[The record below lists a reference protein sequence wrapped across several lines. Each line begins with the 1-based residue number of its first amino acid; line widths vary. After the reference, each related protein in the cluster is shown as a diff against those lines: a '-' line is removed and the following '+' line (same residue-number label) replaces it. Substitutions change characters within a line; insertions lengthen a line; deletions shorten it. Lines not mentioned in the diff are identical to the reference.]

1 MVDVV
6 DTEKIEKMMEELLE
20 EMKNAKTPEELEA
33 LQKKVEVLENLI
45 EAVEGDRDI
54 DKAAQLMDK
63 IGPMMEDI
71 IGPIKDLLAEL
82 YNPEKMAAMGK
93 SVADFYK
100 NLVEAGMDKEAA
112 LELTKEYMANINVA
126 KTIAET
132 FAGLMK
138 GKSKN
143 VHVIDMPGGSKRRPI
158 VDVEEEHEEPEDEE

>member
-1 MVDVV
+1 MV

-33 LQKKVEVLENLI
+33 LQKKVEVLEDLI

-112 LELTKEYMANINVA
+112 LELTKEYMASINVA

-132 FAGLMK
+132 FAGLIK
-138 GKSKN
+138 G
-143 VHVIDMPGGSKRRPI
+143 GGSKHMVINMSGGSKEKLPTNK
-158 VDVEEEHEEPEDEE
+158 ELEDEE

>member
-1 MVDVV
+1 MV

-33 LQKKVEVLENLI
+33 LQKKVEVLEDLI

-112 LELTKEYMANINVA
+112 LELTKEYMASINVA

-132 FAGLMK
+132 FAGLIK
-138 GKSKN
+138 G
-143 VHVIDMPGGSKRRPI
+143 GGSKQVKVINIAGGPKGKPI
-158 VDVEEEHEEPEDEE
+158 VEDDEELEEEE

>member
-1 MVDVV
+1 MV

-33 LQKKVEVLENLI
+33 LQKKVEVLEDLI
-45 EAVEGDRDI
+45 EAVEGDKDI

-63 IGPMMEDI
+63 IGPMMEDL

-126 KTIAET
+126 KTLTET
-132 FAGLMK
+132 LAGLIK
-138 GKSKN
+138 G
-143 VHVIDMPGGSKRRPI
+143 GGSKHMVINMSGGSKEKLPTNK
-158 VDVEEEHEEPEDEE
+158 EPEDEE

>member
-1 MVDVV
+1 MV

-33 LQKKVEVLENLI
+33 LQKKVKVLENLI
-45 EAVEGDRDI
+45 EAVEGDKDI

-112 LELTKEYMANINVA
+112 LELTKEYMASINVA

-132 FAGLMK
+132 FAGLIK
-138 GKSKN
+138 GGSKN
-143 VHVIDMPGGSKRRPI
+143 VKVINIAGGPKGKPP
-158 VDVEEEHEEPEDEE
+158 VEEGDEGPEEEE

>member
-1 MVDVV
+1 MV

-33 LQKKVEVLENLI
+33 LQKKVDMLEDLI
-45 EAVEGDRDI
+45 EAVEGDKDI

-126 KTIAET
+126 KTLTET
-132 FAGLMK
+132 LAGLIK
-138 GKSKN
+138 G
-143 VHVIDMPGGSKRRPI
+143 GGSKHMVINMSGGSKEKLPTNK
-158 VDVEEEHEEPEDEE
+158 EPEDEE